1 MSHVNVLEYLARGS
15 CIHLWYLYLIL
26 MWHSKFNFSQ
36 LLKQKADR
44 IHPVYDHNSF
54 TEPFWWLLN
63 LPADFLWIIL
73 YLHRFI
79 YWEIN
84 WPFNHIKEYFMSFF
98 YKMNLNDGYFYYSQ
112 VPIHESW
119 SMKLFKLKSWRFEE
133 FIDLGWISCNHYQY
147 LSIIFIDFIVN
158 IIANLFN
165 IYSWLI
171 NYGSYECSKIA
182 SQFDRLIKFETQL

>member
-98 YKMNLNDGYFYYSQ
+98 IKWTWMMDIFIIAKCQSMNHGPWSSS
-112 VPIHESW
+112 SW
-119 SMKLFKLKSWRFEE
+119 SLEDLKNSLTLAE
-133 FIDLGWISCNHYQY
+133 SAVT
-147 LSIIFIDFIVN
+147 IIN
-158 IIANLFN
+158 IWVSF
-165 IYSWLI
+165 SLI
-171 NYGSYECSKIA
+171 
-182 SQFDRLIKFETQL
+182 L